1 MKRLFVRSLKSI
13 GAVDEGDNPGA
24 DIVFYKRREDA
35 PSEGTPSA
43 SADSVDPVEENRM
56 TEEVIETVPDEEPV
70 AKADEEAV
78 EEPVEKEIDETASE
92 IAKREEELAKRDEEI
107 AKLRADLESV
117 QFEKRTAE
125 WVEKAKPLEDL
136 LGDPAEIGAVL
147 RDLDTADADALA
159 KLLGPLTAAAQR
171 AELGAVF
178 VEKGVDAS
186 GEVDPISK
194 RDQWVEKN
202 RSDFPTEAAAR
213 AEYWKRHP
221 DEAAALREK

>member
-24 DIVFYKRREDA
+24 DIVFYKRKTDPEDIGV
-35 PSEGTPSA
+35 SKEA

-56 TEEVIETVPDEEPV
+56 TEEVIETP
-70 AKADEEAV
+70 DEEAV
-78 EEPVEKEIDETASE
+78 EKTEAAVEEVVEAAVEAVVEEVEKIDE
-92 IAKREEELAKRDEEI
+92 IAKRDEEI
-107 AKLRADLESV
+107 AKLRADLAAVE
-117 QFEKRTAE
+117 FEKRTHE

-147 RDLDTADADALA
+147 RDLDTADSEALG

-194 RDQWVEKN
+194 RDQWVEKHAEKFG
-202 RSDFPTEAAAR
+202 SVAAAR
-213 AEYWKRHP
+213 AEYWKQHP
-221 DEAAALREK
+221 AEAAALREK

>member
-24 DIVFYKRREDA
+24 DIVFYKRK
-35 PSEGTPSA
+35 EGPAGTSQSA

-70 AKADEEAV
+70 AKAEEEVV
-78 EEPVEKEIDETASE
+78 EEVEKAEPVEVDEIT
-92 IAKREEELAKRDEEI
+92 KRDEEI
-107 AKLRADLESV
+107 AKLRADLEAV

-147 RDLDTADADALA
+147 RDLDTAASEALA

-194 RDQWVEKN
+194 RDQWVEKHADKYDN
-202 RSDFPTEAAAR
+202 VAAAR
-213 AEYWKRHP
+213 ADYWRQHP